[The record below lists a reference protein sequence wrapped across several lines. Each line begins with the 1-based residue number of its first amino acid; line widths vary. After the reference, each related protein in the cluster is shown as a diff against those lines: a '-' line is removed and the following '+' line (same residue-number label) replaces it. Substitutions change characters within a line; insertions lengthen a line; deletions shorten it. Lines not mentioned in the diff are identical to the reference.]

1 MVVVRGVMRPVRAR
15 RTWETHVRGES
26 SSSTAQP
33 PPSTLRG
40 SSTSGFSVRP
50 ARAVSRAFWPRRSLA
65 RSDVDTLRKQ
75 QPGAFLA
82 TFQLPKE
89 QFSAEQQGQLEKL
102 KEAIWEEASKAQES

>member
-1 MVVVRGVMRPVRAR
+1 M
-15 RTWETHVRGES
+15 RGES

-33 PPSTLRG
+33 PPSILRG

-50 ARAVSRAFWPRRSLA
+50 ARTVFARVLLTPISA